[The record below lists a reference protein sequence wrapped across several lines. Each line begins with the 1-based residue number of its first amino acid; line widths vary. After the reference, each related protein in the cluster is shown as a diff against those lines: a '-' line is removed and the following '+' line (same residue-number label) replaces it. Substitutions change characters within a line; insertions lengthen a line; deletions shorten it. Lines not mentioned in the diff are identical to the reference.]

1 MIINGKLAK
10 YGPPLDGT
18 PSPTLSFY
26 VKDNK
31 LFTHDD
37 KQIKVFHYI
46 EGLGCQ
52 SEEIFINKVNNG
64 FPYAYKVIDP
74 AGRYVNASVILPDLK
89 RIMSISYDSFGSKL
103 YIVDGLDSKV
113 YQLDLAVIPLQ

>member
-1 MIINGKLAK
+1 MISGGKLIK
-10 YGPPLDGT
+10 HGLLDGT

-31 LFTHDD
+31 LFTQDH

-52 SEEIFINKVNNG
+52 NEQVFIDKINDIYTWFNQETKDFFTNQCDCG
-64 FPYAYKVIDP
+64 DFF
-74 AGRYVNASVILPDLK
+74 LK
-89 RIMSISYDSFGSKL
+89 PFTI
-103 YIVDGLDSKV
+103 
-113 YQLDLAVIPLQ
+113 

>member
-31 LFTHDD
+31 LFTQDH

-46 EGLGCQ
+46 EGLGVQ
-52 SEEIFINKVNNG
+52 DENTFISKVNNIHTW
-64 FPYAYKVIDP
+64 FNQETKDFFTNYCNCD
-74 AGRYVNASVILPDLK
+74 DFFLK
-89 RIMSISYDSFGSKL
+89 PFTI
-103 YIVDGLDSKV
+103 
-113 YQLDLAVIPLQ
+113 